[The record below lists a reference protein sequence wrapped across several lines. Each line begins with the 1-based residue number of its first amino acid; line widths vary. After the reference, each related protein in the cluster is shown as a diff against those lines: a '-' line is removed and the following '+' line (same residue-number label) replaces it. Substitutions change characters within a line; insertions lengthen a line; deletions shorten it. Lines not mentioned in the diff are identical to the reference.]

1 MPQIPSTMPRH
12 RHDAPDQW
20 PETPFGGA
28 GSLRAEIASSAAAM
42 IAEEGLDYA
51 SAKHKAYQRIT
62 AGRGRRIARQDLPS
76 NEEVEHALREYQ
88 QIFQSDT
95 QPARLRA
102 LRLKALALM
111 RLIAEF
117 NPAVTGAIANGTAGE
132 HSDIHLH
139 CFTDTAK
146 SLGIFLIDQHV
157 RHDAVELPH
166 LRANQPD
173 VEALALHWQGELAT
187 IAIYPPMDRHHIL
200 KTDNRGRSIGLD
212 IRGLETA
219 LGADPEET
227 LPYHPGILGNPEA
240 GQATDP

>member
-1 MPQIPSTMPRH
+1 MPEIPSTMPRH
-12 RHDAPDQW
+12 RHEAPDPW
-20 PETPFGGA
+20 PESPFGGA
-28 GSLRAEIASSAAAM
+28 GGLRAEIASSAAAM

-51 SAKHKAYQRIT
+51 SAKHKAYLRIT

-95 QPARLRA
+95 QPARLRD

-146 SLGIFLIDQHV
+146 SLGMFLLDQHI
-157 RHDAVELPH
+157 RHDAAELPH
-166 LRANQPD
+166 LRANQPN
-173 VEALALHWQGELAT
+173 VEALALHWQGELVT
-187 IAIYPPMDRHHIL
+187 IAIYPPTDRHHIL
-200 KTDNRGRSIGLD
+200 RADNRGRSLGLD

-219 LGADPEET
+219 LAADPDGT
-227 LPYHPGILGNPEA
+227 LPYHPDTPGA
-240 GQATDP
+240 RQAKDS